1 MKTIYVTSTLEETY
15 AAVKG
20 QEKWTLK
27 TVLAFNRIRV
37 QLLFYNFVLKTLN
50 KLWFK
55 QKNINKDE
63 VKNIVVYGVGLLGD
77 NIIRLHAI
85 QSLKNSFP
93 DAKLIVIMKHQEWS
107 KKTPEELFKC
117 TDFISETYFVEN
129 NPVQRKGY
137 HFSYDDTL
145 LPKIKCDL
153 FVNFSNFDNRGW
165 FGAVLREMILAK
177 KLGAK
182 FAVGFK
188 MKNVLNASNIITVRH
203 RLVSNFSRLAEEV
216 LQELD
221 IDVDYSSNVFL
232 HDEESEMKID
242 ELLKASNIKQPFA
255 VIHPGAKLTCKMW
268 PAERFAELAKYLEK
282 KYAIK
287 SIITGVSSESYI
299 TQKLVALS
307 DGSALDFAGKTTLS
321 ETIELVRKAAIVI
334 SNDTGNMH
342 LASVMNIPTIGIY
355 STRHSPTDW
364 FSLGDKF
371 RAIFSFSAT
380 SLRYTDEEDISDLL
394 QISVS
399 DVCMAVDD
407 MIQEYDLS
415 EQR

>member
-1 MKTIYVTSTLEETY
+1 MKTTYVTSTLEETY
-15 AAVKG
+15 GAVKG

-27 TVLAFNRIRV
+27 TVLAFSRIKV

-55 QKNINKDE
+55 QKNINKNE

-85 QSLKNSFP
+85 LSLKNSFP
-93 DAKLIVIMKHQEWS
+93 DAKLIVIMKHQAWS

-117 TDFISETYFVEN
+117 TNFISETYFVEN

-137 HFSYDDTL
+137 HFYYDDTL
-145 LPKIKCDL
+145 LPKITCDL

-182 FAVGFK
+182 FVVGFK
-188 MKNVLNASNIITVRH
+188 MKTVLNFSKIKSVRH
-203 RLVSNFSRLAEEV
+203 RMVSNFSRLAEEV
-216 LQELD
+216 LHELD
-221 IDVDYSSNVFL
+221 IDVDYSANVFF
-232 HDEESEMKID
+232 HNYESEMKVD
-242 ELLKASNIKQPFA
+242 ELLEVSNIKPPYA

-268 PAERFAELAKYLEK
+268 PAERFAEVAKYLEK

-287 SIITGVSSESYI
+287 SIITGVPSESHI

-342 LASVMNIPTIGIY
+342 LASVINIPTIGIY
-355 STRHSPTDW
+355 GTRHSPTDW

-371 RAIFSFSAT
+371 KAIFSFSST

-399 DVCMAVDD
+399 DVCKAVDD
-407 MIQEYDLS
+407 MIQECALL
-415 EQR
+415 EKR